1 MTIYEKI
8 PGWVKGLVGAGL
20 LLIGPVMVGAFWFWG
35 VEGGIVAVLTI
46 LVYFMTLYIVVVRR
60 YVEK

>member
-8 PGWVKGLVGAGL
+8 PGWLKALVAAGL

-35 VEGGIVAVLTI
+35 VQGGIVAVVSI
-46 LVYFMTLYIVVVRR
+46 LVYFMVLYIVAVRR
-60 YVEK
+60 YVER